1 MSQIK
6 KHSFEAVSL
15 LTAANGML
23 EATIIPAMN
32 QPDWIVPSSL
42 ILDSLDYHAD
52 YNQDDSNAAK
62 NASEGTATTY
72 AWQQQSV
79 AVFRLLAKEQVPDKV
94 VILEGNTA
102 DERLALFT
110 KGELRGIKVSIS
122 EVQDSV
128 LPKEYAEESTTD
140 KSATDDEVSE
150 ESITSYLYQA
160 IVIEETAYI
169 VPDLD
174 KIAHQLVTMSQ

>member
-32 QPDWIVPSSL
+32 QPDWILPSSL
-42 ILDSLDYHAD
+42 ILDSLDYSD
-52 YNQDDSNAAK
+52 AAK
-62 NASEGTATTY
+62 SSSEEQVETY

-102 DERLALFT
+102 EERLALYT
-110 KGELRGIKVSIS
+110 KGELRRIEVSIS
-122 EVQDSV
+122 EVQDSE
-128 LPKEYAEESTTD
+128 LPKEYAEDSVMD
-140 KSATDDEVSE
+140 KSTKDDEVSE
-150 ESITSYLYQA
+150 ESITSYLFQA
-160 IVIEETAYI
+160 IVIEKTAYI

-174 KIAHQLVTMSQ
+174 KIAHQLVTVSQ

>member
-23 EATIIPAMN
+23 EATIIPAVN

-42 ILDSLDYHAD
+42 ILDSLDY
-52 YNQDDSNAAK
+52 NQDYSDVAK
-62 NASEGTATTY
+62 SEESVTTY
-72 AWQQQSV
+72 TWQQQSV
-79 AVFRLLAKEQVPDKV
+79 AVFRLLATEQAPDRV

-102 DERLALFT
+102 EERLALFT
-110 KGELRGIKVSIS
+110 KGELRRIEVSIS
-122 EVQDSV
+122 EVQDSE
-128 LPKEYAEESTTD
+128 LPKEYIEQSTTA
-140 KSATDDEVSE
+140 KSANDDKVSE
-150 ESITSYLYQA
+150 ESIPSYLYQA
-160 IVIEETAYI
+160 IVIEKTPYI

-174 KIAHQLVTMSQ
+174 KIAHQLVTLIQ

>member
-23 EATIIPAMN
+23 EATIIPAVN

-42 ILDSLDYHAD
+42 ILDSLDY
-52 YNQDDSNAAK
+52 NQDYSDVAK
-62 NASEGTATTY
+62 SEESVTTY
-72 AWQQQSV
+72 TWQQQSV
-79 AVFRLLAKEQVPDKV
+79 AVFRLLATEQAPDRV

-102 DERLALFT
+102 EERLALFT
-110 KGELRGIKVSIS
+110 KGELRRIEVSIS
-122 EVQDSV
+122 EVQDSE
-128 LPKEYAEESTTD
+128 LPKEYIKQSTTA
-140 KSATDDEVSE
+140 KSANDDKVSE
-150 ESITSYLYQA
+150 ESIPSYLYQA
-160 IVIEETAYI
+160 IVIEETPYI

-174 KIAHQLVTMSQ
+174 KIAHQLVTLSQ

>member
-23 EATIIPAMN
+23 EATIIPAVN

-42 ILDSLDYHAD
+42 ILDSLDY
-52 YNQDDSNAAK
+52 NQDYSYVAK
-62 NASEGTATTY
+62 SEESVTTY
-72 AWQQQSV
+72 TWQQQSV
-79 AVFRLLAKEQVPDKV
+79 AVFRLLATEQAPDRV

-102 DERLALFT
+102 EERLALFT
-110 KGELRGIKVSIS
+110 KGELRRIEVSIS
-122 EVQDSV
+122 EVQDSE
-128 LPKEYAEESTTD
+128 LPKEYAEESTTAKSTNDD
-140 KSATDDEVSE
+140 KVSE
-150 ESITSYLYQA
+150 ESIPSYLYQA
-160 IVIEETAYI
+160 IVIEETPYI

-174 KIAHQLVTMSQ
+174 KIAHQLVTLSQ